1 MTHDEMIAV
10 LTAAKEGKQIQIRGN
25 HNPAA
30 RWVNTQQ
37 PLWDFSTFSYRVEPE
52 RITSQPYRRW
62 LTITDRVNV
71 CDYNPSSPPYVQ
83 KYSDFKCWIDKDWI
97 TSTVDTDN

>member
-10 LTAAKEGKQIQIRGN
+10 LTAAKEGKQVQIRGK

-37 PLWDFSTFSYRVEPE
+37 PLWDFSTFSYRVGPE
-52 RITSQPYRRW
+52 RITSKPYRRW
-62 LTITDRVNV
+62 LATTDMV
-71 CDYNPSSPPYVQ
+71 CICNKDAGLPSYVEM
-83 KYSDFKCWIDKDWI
+83 YGAFKCWIDKDWI
-97 TSTVDTDN
+97 TSTAEIER